1 MVKIHIYN
9 EMKKQNIPE
18 EILSLVTE
26 EEINLF
32 QELQIKRKITK

>member
-9 EMKKQNIPE
+9 EMKKQNIPV
-18 EILSLVTE
+18 EILSLITE

-32 QELQIKRKITK
+32 QELEI

>member
-9 EMKKQNIPE
+9 KMKKQNIPE
-18 EILSLVTE
+18 EILSLITE

-32 QELQIKRKITK
+32 YIITVLFHVR

>member
-18 EILSLVTE
+18 EILSLITE

-32 QELQIKRKITK
+32 QFKSYKLKLKN